1 MDVARLLAFSA
12 VALALIVVPGP
23 SVLFVVSRALSLGR
37 QAALITVVGNAA
49 GEFGQVV
56 AVAVGVGALVTTSVA
71 AFTVVKLLGAAYLI
85 YLGVQT
91 IRRGRAG
98 VPLPTSP
105 TPPRSHGR
113 VVWQGLVVGATNPKS
128 MVFFA
133 AVLPQFVAPGLGHV
147 PLQLLLLG
155 LVWVGLALLSDSAW
169 ALAAG
174 AARAWFTSS
183 PRRFGTAQ
191 AGSGMVMIGLG
202 VGLVLT
208 SRSASG

>member
-23 SVLFVVSRALSLGR
+23 SVLFIVSRAWSLGR
-37 QAALITVVGNAA
+37 QAALITVLGNAA

-56 AVAVGVGALVTTSVA
+56 AVAVGVGALVATSVA

-105 TPPRSHGR
+105 APPRSHGR
-113 VVWQGLVVGATNPKS
+113 IVWQGLVVGATNPKS